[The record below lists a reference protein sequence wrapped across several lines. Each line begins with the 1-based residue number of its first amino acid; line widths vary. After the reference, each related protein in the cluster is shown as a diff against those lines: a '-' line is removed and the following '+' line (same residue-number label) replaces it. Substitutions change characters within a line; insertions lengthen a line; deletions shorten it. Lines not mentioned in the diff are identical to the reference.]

1 MRESVFE
8 TLVGALVVMVAGVF
22 LWFALAVGG
31 DTDVKGDQYN
41 VLARFNNVSGI
52 SRGSDVRIAG
62 VKAGVVKSIEGD
74 PQRFEAMLTLSLD
87 KKWELPDDTDARIS
101 TDGLLGGAYIALE
114 PGGGFDT
121 IAQDGTGEIQ
131 YTRGSVD
138 LLTLFASFAGGGGG
152 DAAPAEPESLDTIT
166 ESAPAPESAPQPVV
180 KKKPEAPKPAAPAPQ
195 PGVNPEPKPAQIPT
209 PDPVVTPEPSV
220 SEPSTVE
227 TPTTAAPDPVDDAD
241 PAGDNGQ

>member
-1 MRESVFE
+1 MRESFFE
-8 TLVGALVVMVAGVF
+8 TLVGALVVAVAAVF

-31 DTDVKGDQYN
+31 DAETKGDQYN

-74 PQRFEAMLTLSLD
+74 PERFEAVLTLSLD
-87 KKWELPDDTDARIS
+87 KKWALPDDTDARIS
-101 TDGLLGGAYIALE
+101 TDGLLGGSYIGLE

-121 IAQDGTGEIQ
+121 IPQDGTGEIQ

-152 DAAPAEPESLDTIT
+152 DAAAPPEQPAAEPEPVP
-166 ESAPAPESAPQPVV
+166 APAPAAEAAPGAVTPS
-180 KKKPEAPKPAAPAPQ
+180 EPAAVPAD
-195 PGVNPEPKPAQIPT
+195 
-209 PDPVVTPEPSV
+209 DPY
-220 SEPSTVE
+220 
-227 TPTTAAPDPVDDAD
+227 
-241 PAGDNGQ
+241 PAGDDGQ

>member
-1 MRESVFE
+1 MRESFFE
-8 TLVGALVVMVAGVF
+8 TLVGALVVAVAAVF

-31 DTDVKGDQYN
+31 DAETKGDQYN

-74 PQRFEAMLTLSLD
+74 PTRFEAVLTLSLD

-101 TDGLLGGAYIALE
+101 TDGLLGGSYIGLE

-121 IAQDGTGEIQ
+121 IPQDGTGEIQ

-152 DAAPAEPESLDTIT
+152 DAAAPPEQPAAEPEP
-166 ESAPAPESAPQPVV
+166 APAPVARP
-180 KKKPEAPKPAAPAPQ
+180 APKPAPTKKPEIVKTPEPEPVPAPAP
-195 PGVNPEPKPAQIPT
+195 AD
-209 PDPVVTPEPSV
+209 DPY
-220 SEPSTVE
+220 
-227 TPTTAAPDPVDDAD
+227 
-241 PAGDNGQ
+241 PAGDDGQ